1 MLQRLEAEN
10 GKHMGS
16 QVNLFFCQ
24 SIHLLCS
31 QQISLEKLHNRDS
44 ARYWGWSSKWHQQE
58 TLPWL
63 IFTLYW
69 LYVSRLRRLS
79 HPFVSS
85 ALIPRHFRRLTW
97 HNQITVTI
105 IAIQF
110 FFPYLIGTWRKAVG
124 GKSRACLQVNLLVS
138 RHHAVCNGTIDNRTC
153 PSSTGNLLT
162 SCRKRPRHVAAKT
175 ESAWKKMC
183 RIRLPRERNSNACW
197 EKERKSQEC
206 PQRKWHA
213 QMRSRGCLVWC
224 SWRGSI
230 NEQGCQ
236 YSGSIM

>member
-1 MLQRLEAEN
+1 
-10 GKHMGS
+10 MGS
-16 QVNLFFCQ
+16 AWAVRSIFFFCQ

-44 ARYWGWSSKWHQQE
+44 ARYWGWNSKWHQQE

-79 HPFVSS
+79 HPLVSS
-85 ALIPRHFRRLTW
+85 ALIPGHFRRLTW
-97 HNQITVTI
+97 HNQNTVTI

-110 FFPYLIGTWRKAVG
+110 FFPYLKGAWRKAVG

-138 RHHAVCNGTIDNRTC
+138 RHHAVCNGMIDNRTC

-162 SCRKRPRHVAAKT
+162 SVEKGLDMWPPKQSLLGRRCVGYNFLGGEITTLAETKKGRVKNVLR
-175 ESAWKKMC
+175 ESGMLKWEVGVVWFDVLEGKHKWA
-183 RIRLPRERNSNACW
+183 RLSVQW
-197 EKERKSQEC
+197 
-206 PQRKWHA
+206 
-213 QMRSRGCLVWC
+213 
-224 SWRGSI
+224 
-230 NEQGCQ
+230 
-236 YSGSIM
+236 